1 MGRCLLLALVAVL
14 VLAGCGGDDD
24 SGGDSGVSKAVFIQR
39 ADKVRHPVDGQYAKL
54 GAEASEAA
62 RNHPTRVA
70 EILEELADA
79 AEGTFAEFDRLEV
92 PAGDEDVIKRYLA
105 ANRKQIDLLRR
116 TADAFQAGDQAAAS
130 KLLVAGQKSGDS
142 TRQIAQDYG
151 FKVCG
156 SNG

>member
-1 MGRCLLLALVAVL
+1 MGRCLLLAL
-14 VLAGCGGDDD
+14 LAALALSACGGDD
-24 SGGDSGVSKAVFIQR
+24 SGGNSGVSKAVFIQR
-39 ADKVRHPVDGQYAKL
+39 ADRVCNAFHEKSAKL
-54 GAEASEAA
+54 GAEASDAA
-62 RNHPTRVA
+62 KNDPTRVA

-79 AEGTFAEFDRLEV
+79 AEGTFAEFDRLDV
-92 PAGDEDVIKRYLA
+92 PAGDEEVIKRYLA

-116 TADAFQAGDQAAAS
+116 TADAFQAGDRAAAS
-130 KLLVAGQKSGDS
+130 KLLVAGQKSSHS